1 MSQSQAVRLFR
12 HFFDRE
18 PCEDEIVQVA
28 TRKPEDALVI
38 GELDSLIYRTEGET
52 KPMFHRFK
60 KTDRP
65 LLLVSSDGRQI
76 YVLKGAYRFTERG
89 FIS

>member
-18 PCEDEIVQVA
+18 PRENEIVQVA
-28 TRKPEDALVI
+28 TRKPTDALVI
-38 GELDSLIYRTEGET
+38 GELDAIIYRVDGEAQ
-52 KPMFHRFK
+52 PNFHRFK

-76 YVLKGAYRFTERG
+76 YTIKGSYRFTERG
-89 FIS
+89 FVG